1 MPIARQ
7 LPFWIRPK
15 PSIQSGGPSG
25 DLEITDAR
33 SRIPD
38 ARSFAFTTTLP
49 RYGQFK

>member
-15 PSIQSGGPSG
+15 PSMQSGGPSG